1 VFSAALEQ
9 AEQLFT
15 AAGAADARIRP
26 MLLFY
31 GISQASRAIAAAA
44 KDPELNGKGR
54 WQIVGHGLSCDD
66 RKSRGLHPSNLAE
79 TQMVAAGGLK
89 SGLRTM
95 QRVLGSPAWKV
106 DYPVELG
113 EVFAALPTL
122 PTFPGRDDWP
132 AAQFEARLRPPH
144 FDAPEHHVTAWVLR
158 VAPDDDRTWARFA
171 EVPNHYGPLAG
182 TTMKPEN
189 SVYPV
194 NEQGF
199 LVPLIAEL
207 PVQRQPRYKLTPGGP
222 QPESTDR

>member
-1 VFSAALEQ
+1 MSSAEPWLPIRRLRSNPPGNAAGQHAQPLVGRRAVFSAALEQ
-9 AEQLFT
+9 AEQLLRPPVRRT
-15 AAGAADARIRP
+15 PASVPCCSSTESARP
-26 MLLFY
+26 AE
-31 GISQASRAIAAAA
+31 QSRRQLT
-44 KDPELNGKGR
+44 KDPELNGKDR

-132 AAQFEARLRPPH
+132 AAQFEARLRPGG
-144 FDAPEHHVTAWVLR
+144 LR
-158 VAPDDDRTWARFA
+158 GQRPGQSSQARLVRQIAALVHNIASKETIFA
-171 EVPNHYGPLAG
+171 
-182 TTMKPEN
+182 
-189 SVYPV
+189 
-194 NEQGF
+194 
-199 LVPLIAEL
+199 IC
-207 PVQRQPRYKLTPGGP
+207 P
-222 QPESTDR
+222 QAS